1 MIAAILTTAAA
12 LWLAVAFLAPG
23 DLLLVLGIGAAVA
36 AGLTWWVT
44 GWSDRPE
51 DRRMQ

>member
-1 MIAAILTTAAA
+1 MTRLILTTSAA
-12 LWLAVAFLAPG
+12 LWLALAFLAPG
-23 DLLLVLGIGAAVA
+23 DLLLVLGIGVA
-36 AGLTWWVT
+36 IGLGVIGWVT